1 MKQEDASMRPPIED
15 IIAHWQSMKS
25 AFAPGVHLRRL
36 AARSEQP
43 IESMIHDTVAA
54 AWNRFNDFRKR
65 GK

>member
-1 MKQEDASMRPPIED
+1 MKRADPSMRPPIED
-15 IIAHWQSMKS
+15 VIAHWEEVKS
-25 AFAPGVHLRRL
+25 SLASGVYRRRL

-65 GK
+65 K